1 MELKGA
7 MDCFKFLKVAGLCI
21 DIFVSDRHRSIAKW
35 IRENQPGTKHFL
47 DIWHVAKRCYRLARK
62 MGVKKIKEWIKSVRK
77 HLYCCATSTS
87 QGFGDLIVAKW
98 TSYLRHVNN
107 KHSNHPPRPSLPE
120 MCSWRNVIKIMDKEW
135 SVDSLMINKNH
146 NDHNDHKHFPSPYSS
161 SFLFESICINS
172 KSY

>member
-1 MELKGA
+1 MFG
-7 MDCFKFLKVAGLCI
+7 
-21 DIFVSDRHRSIAKW
+21 
-35 IRENQPGTKHFL
+35 NT
-47 DIWHVAKRCYRLARK
+47 
-62 MGVKKIKEWIKSVRK
+62 
-77 HLYCCATSTS
+77 CCATSTS

-172 KSY
+172 KSYQSLIYFCRNKIKSHLVKHKDYKWHKTLIIWCTDQLLEGFHSTLNQWHPKMICFSWLGTFCRYKRSIQHMK